1 MNVGAQLRRAREAR
15 GLSVAA
21 VAAATRI
28 QARVIEAIERNDLS
42 LVPPRPYG
50 RGFVAAYAREVG
62 LAADDSVREFFS
74 QFDQRPPVVARA
86 PAPAV
91 LASAEDRSRPWLPA
105 AAVFA
110 GIVLVGALLAS
121 RQPEPAERSDPAA
134 VGTTGTVRAAGDP
147 TMAVGAAQSRP
158 TEAGPSSFSA
168 GARAAADGV
177 VVVLEP
183 QAASWV
189 AATVDGRRQL
199 YQIVQPGA
207 PHTLRGAREIAIR
220 VGDAGAIRWSVNGRP
235 AEPMGAAGAV
245 RTVKVTAADGRLP

>member
-74 QFDQRPPVVARA
+74 QFDQGPPVVPRA
-86 PAPAV
+86 SAAV
-91 LASAEDRSRPWLPA
+91 LPAAAEDRSRSWLPA
-105 AAVFA
+105 AAAFA
-110 GIVLVGALLAS
+110 GIVLIGALLAS
-121 RQPEPAERSDPAA
+121 RQPDPAERSDPAA
-134 VGTTGTVRAAGDP
+134 VGTTGTVQAAGDP
-147 TMAVGAAQSRP
+147 TMAVGAAQSRA
-158 TEAGPSSFSA
+158 TGAGSSPASA
-168 GARAAADGV
+168 VARGAGDGV

-183 QAASWV
+183 HAVSWV
-189 AATVDGRRQL
+189 AATVDGKRQL

-235 AEPMGAAGAV
+235 AEPMGSPGEV
-245 RTVKVTAADGRLP
+245 RTVKVTAGDGRLP